1 MKDTFHIIF
10 YYNYFINLLQSY
22 VYNLF
27 LFLRIPLSNKN
38 REKITKKEII
48 DGKMIKWTNEIA
60 ETGSILPPNETK
72 IHSFELGFLQLHEKV
87 KNHFIESTIQRKDWS
102 ISMIPSFFSP
112 FPDGQCRLDS
122 EKTISRPSV
131 FL

>member
-1 MKDTFHIIF
+1 MNVLLILLIFLLNDTFHITF

-48 DGKMIKWTNEIA
+48 DGRMIK
-60 ETGSILPPNETK
+60 
-72 IHSFELGFLQLHEKV
+72 
-87 KNHFIESTIQRKDWS
+87 
-102 ISMIPSFFSP
+102 
-112 FPDGQCRLDS
+112 
-122 EKTISRPSV
+122 
-131 FL
+131 